1 MKKKIII
8 IVSAIYLLIIGVI
21 IPKLTVRDLVP
32 VDQRLKQ
39 CVDSAIKIHYD
50 NPFERLALYLGK
62 SRIVSA
68 LPASA
73 EIESFTIFRIP
84 LGVLRGQPNAKHR
97 VFCNLI
103 ED

>member
-8 IVSAIYLLIIGVI
+8 IVAVICLLITGVI

-32 VDQRLKQ
+32 VDQRLKR
-39 CVDSAIKIHYD
+39 CVDLAIKTHYD

-84 LGVLRGQPNAKHR
+84 LGVLRGQPNAKLG

-103 ED
+103 GD